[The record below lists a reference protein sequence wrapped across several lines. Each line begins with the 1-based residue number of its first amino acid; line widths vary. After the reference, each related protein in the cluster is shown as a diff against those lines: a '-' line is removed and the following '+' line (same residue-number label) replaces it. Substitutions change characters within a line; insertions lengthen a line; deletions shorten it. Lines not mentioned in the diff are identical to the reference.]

1 MSRENPETVAD
12 LMREHSSAA
21 QRYAAALARRMGMGT
36 TSELAALEHL
46 EAAGPMTP
54 GQLGGRL
61 SMSPGAVTALVDR
74 LEGRGHVERMPNP
87 EDRRS
92 ALLRETEK
100 GLRDSLGHLWP
111 YIEEMRGIEESFSE
125 EERAVISRFLKAAT
139 EATNQ
144 HAERLSRERAS
155 PQILRPERPP
165 IRSFS
170 DGTGPPC
177 RRPWWR

>member
-1 MSRENPETVAD
+1 MSRQNAETVAD

-21 QRYAAALARRMGMGT
+21 LRYAAALARRMGIE

-46 EAAGPMTP
+46 QGAGPMTP

-74 LEGRGHVERMPNP
+74 LEKRGHVERMPNP

-92 ALLRETEK
+92 TLLRETEG
-100 GLRDSLGHLWP
+100 GLGDSLEHLWP
-111 YIEEMRGIEESFSE
+111 YIVEMRDIEKTFTE

-139 EATNQ
+139 GATHR
-144 HAERLSRERAS
+144 HAEELSNQGSSA
-155 PQILRPERPP
+155 
-165 IRSFS
+165 
-170 DGTGPPC
+170 
-177 RRPWWR
+177 RRPQAPKPDA